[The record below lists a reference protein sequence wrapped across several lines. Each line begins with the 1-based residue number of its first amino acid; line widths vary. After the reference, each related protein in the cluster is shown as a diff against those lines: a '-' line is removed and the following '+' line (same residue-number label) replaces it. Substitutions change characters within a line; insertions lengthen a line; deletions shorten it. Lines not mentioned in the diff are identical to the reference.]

1 MTFVLDTS
9 ITMAWCF
16 EAQSDPY
23 CKSVLRSLDNH
34 EALVPQLWIL
44 EVVNILL
51 VAERRSRLRPEESVD
66 FLESLWRLPIQ
77 IESGLAKTILA
88 AEVLSHARA
97 NRLTAYDAAYLELAR
112 RKSVPLATRDHALR
126 RAAVHS
132 GVPLFLDSTNR

>member
-1 MTFVLDTS
+1 MFVLDTS

-23 CKSVLRSLDNH
+23 CKRVLRSLDDH
-34 EALVPQLWIL
+34 QALVPQLWIL

-51 VAERRSRLRPEESVD
+51 VAERRSRLLPQESVE

-88 AEVLSHARA
+88 AEVMSHARV
-97 NRLTAYDAAYLELAR
+97 NHLTAYDAAYLELAR
-112 RKSVPLATRDHALR
+112 RKSVPLATRDVALR
-126 RAAVHS
+126 RAALHF
-132 GVPLFLDSTNR
+132 GVTLFLDSANQ